1 VECKTSRS
9 DFYADRRKYIA
20 YHEHQFGWRYAAVRI
35 TAKEA
40 QERGYTEISLPR
52 MGDFRFYM
60 CEADVLPVDLVTKHA
75 PEHGLIY
82 VEGTRRVRIVI
93 PATRREAAM
102 IDKDSEIRYLRFAII
117 NNKTPEVSNV
127 TLPVYGDPLA
137 GKPVATSGDCTQ
149 RAGLFEEEGSR
160 DDQP

>member
-1 VECKTSRS
+1 
-9 DFYADRRKYIA
+9 
-20 YHEHQFGWRYAAVRI
+20 
-35 TAKEA
+35 
-40 QERGYTEISLPR
+40 
-52 MGDFRFYM
+52 
-60 CEADVLPVDLVTKHA
+60 
-75 PEHGLIY
+75 
-82 VEGTRRVRIVI
+82 
-93 PATRREAAM
+93 M